1 MTATVTAG
9 VPKEVL
15 RRVKQVEIKA
25 RVLADDML
33 LGRYR
38 SVFKGSGLEFEE
50 VREYEP
56 GDEIRSIDW
65 NVTARMGAPYI
76 KKFREEREL
85 TIQLMV
91 DTSASAW
98 FGTTS
103 TSKRELAA
111 EVAALLSIAAL
122 RNNDRVGLIQFSDR
136 VDQFV
141 PPRKGRDQSLRIIR
155 DLLMTEPARR
165 KTDVATALRFLGNI
179 QKRRAVIFVVSD
191 FYDQGFER
199 PMRMLSKRHDVI
211 AVTLNDPREQTLP
224 SVGVIGLEDAETGQ
238 VRYIDT
244 GKRQVREAYARA
256 AVQRREERMRAFS
269 RMGVERVDLWTNR
282 PYVPALMALFSRK
295 GRH

>member
-1 MTATVTAG
+1 
-9 VPKEVL
+9 
-15 RRVKQVEIKA
+15 
-25 RVLADDML
+25 
-33 LGRYR
+33 
-38 SVFKGSGLEFEE
+38 

-65 NVTARMGAPYI
+65 NVTARMGTPYI

-85 TIQLMV
+85 AIQLLV

-98 FGTTS
+98 FGTAS

-111 EVAALLSIAAL
+111 DVAALLSIAAL

-141 PPRKGRDQSLRIIR
+141 PARKGRDQALRIIR
-155 DLLMTEPARR
+155 DLLTTEPVRR
-165 KTDVATALRFLGNI
+165 KTNVAGALRFLGNL

-191 FYDQGFER
+191 FYDDGFER

-211 AVTLNDPREQTLP
+211 AVTLNDPREQSLP

-256 AVQRREERMRAFS
+256 AVQRREERVRAFS

-282 PYVPALMALFSRK
+282 PYVPALMALFNRR